1 MKKALVIDDKK
12 EVTRMAQLCL
22 ESYGF
27 EVTVCDSLE
36 AALVTLRSETFDF
49 ILTDYNIPSGDEG
62 EMIVKMAR
70 LLQPMAFIVLWSG
83 RMDKEVSEKCR
94 GANLRLSKP
103 TTFQHLM
110 SSMATHLAR
119 MEAEPMLLM

>member
-1 MKKALVIDDKK
+1 
-12 EVTRMAQLCL
+12 MAKLCL
-22 ESYGF
+22 VSYGY
-27 EVTVCDSLE
+27 EVTVCNSLE
-36 AALVTLRSETFDF
+36 TALERLKAETFDF

-110 SSMATHLAR
+110 SSRAAHFAR